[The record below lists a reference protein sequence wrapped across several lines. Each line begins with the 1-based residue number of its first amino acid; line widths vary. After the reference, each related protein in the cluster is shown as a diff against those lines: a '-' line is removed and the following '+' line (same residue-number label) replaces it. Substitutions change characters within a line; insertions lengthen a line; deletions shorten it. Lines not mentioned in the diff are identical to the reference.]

1 MTINSTNATA
11 TLHAKGIAETKSWDE
26 KPYQEFEDG
35 RKLTKATVTQ
45 TLTGDISG
53 EIATDYVMAYISESY
68 ASYVGMAMVTG
79 TLGNKQGTFLL
90 RLVGTFEGG
99 VASGTWSVVPGSGT
113 GALKTLQGKGGFS
126 APHGTQMNYTLDYA
140 F

>member
-1 MTINSTNATA
+1 MTSTSTNSTA

-35 RKLTKATVTQ
+35 RKLTKATVIQ
-45 TLTGDISG
+45 TSTGDIRG
-53 EIATDYVMAYISESY
+53 EIATEYVMAYTSESY
-68 ASYVGMAMVTG
+68 ASYVGIALVTG

-90 RLVGTFEGG
+90 RLVGAFEGG

-113 GALKTLQGKGGFS
+113 GTLTALQGEGGFE
-126 APHGTQMNYTLDYA
+126 AAYGTQMNYTLDYA